1 MQTDANNAVM
11 GLQPVEWQD
20 PVIDEPKLRAARSGR
35 LGFTFVVIAMRCWQ
49 AACQMFLPNRTTQRE
64 LDIQKRRDPAAEK
77 EDIWNPNACVS
88 RRPVVLGWFHFI
100 HTNRLRERRS
110 GVVSFLLKS
119 EFARRWKRSNLVF
132 TSFTMGLFCCVVAE
146 FSYWQ
151 YFGTYIWFVIIGLR
165 PLGQFLCAI
174 VEEQLQE
181 ALLVMPVMTAF
192 DMTCGVI
199 TLSCDDFVDFMVLT
213 QC

>member
-77 EDIWNPNACVS
+77 EDIWNPNA
-88 RRPVVLGWFHFI
+88 
-100 HTNRLRERRS
+100 
-110 GVVSFLLKS
+110 
-119 EFARRWKRSNLVF
+119 WKRSAVPCPCGAFTLLLGLVSRNDGSGWF
-132 TSFTMGLFCCVVAE
+132 LFRV
-146 FSYWQ
+146 
-151 YFGTYIWFVIIGLR
+151 
-165 PLGQFLCAI
+165 
-174 VEEQLQE
+174 
-181 ALLVMPVMTAF
+181 
-192 DMTCGVI
+192 
-199 TLSCDDFVDFMVLT
+199 
-213 QC
+213 